1 MICQLFGLEGFLS
14 REPFSLTLCFAL
26 SVTSALVW
34 RPDVGGSEVRRL
46 AVTVAENSTSEFAAE
61 PGDAVDDAVDD
72 ECAAEAP
79 DVSLRTAFV
88 SALCIRGISGVFIV
102 HLIGAD

>member
-1 MICQLFGLEGFLS
+1 VIVICQLFGLEGFLS
-14 REPFSLTLCFAL
+14 REPFSLTLFFAL
-26 SVTSALVW
+26 SVTSAPAS

-46 AVTVAENSTSEFAAE
+46 AVTVAENSTSEFAEE
-61 PGDAVDDAVDD
+61 PGDAVDD
-72 ECAAEAP
+72 ERAAEAP

>member
-1 MICQLFGLEGFLS
+1 MICQLFGLEAFLS
-14 REPFSLTLCFAL
+14 RGPFSLTLFFAL

-34 RPDVGGSEVRRL
+34 RPDVGGSGVRRL
-46 AVTVAENSTSEFAAE
+46 AVTVAENSTSDFAEGPDEA
-61 PGDAVDDAVDD
+61 ADD
-72 ECAAEAP
+72 ERAEEAP

>member
-14 REPFSLTLCFAL
+14 RDPFSLPLFFAL

-61 PGDAVDDAVDD
+61 PDEEADD
-72 ECAAEAP
+72 ERAAEAP

-88 SALCIRGISGVFIV
+88 SAPCIRGISGVFIV